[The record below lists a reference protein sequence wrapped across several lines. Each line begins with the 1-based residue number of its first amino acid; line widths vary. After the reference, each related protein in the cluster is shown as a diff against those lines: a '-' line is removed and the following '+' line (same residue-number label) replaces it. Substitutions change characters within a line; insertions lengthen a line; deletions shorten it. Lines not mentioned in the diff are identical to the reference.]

1 MKTKWKGFFFFALV
15 LVLAVMLCACAP
27 NTEEPNEDEDP
38 YDYVDSLS
46 VRIENATGKDIT
58 KMRLRPNED
67 FGWIDI
73 QLDEV
78 LLNGSIVS
86 VDLTGNIVVIEGWE
100 FELTYADETV
110 ETRQLVPINQH
121 KYIVFNET
129 GFTFEEAADG
139 ESNTND
145 PGTENTDGGE
155 QTPSGG
161 DAE

>member
-121 KYIVFNET
+121 KYIIFNET

-139 ESNTND
+139 EPNTD
-145 PGTENTDGGE
+145 DSGTENTDGGE

>member
-1 MKTKWKGFFFFALV
+1 MKMKWKGLFFFALV
-15 LVLAVMLCACAP
+15 LVLAVLLCACTP
-27 NTEEPNEDEDP
+27 NAEEPNEDEDP

-58 KMRLRPNED
+58 KMRLRPNDE

-78 LLNGSIVS
+78 LLEGSIVS
-86 VDLTGNIVVIEGWE
+86 VDLTGKIVVIEGWE

-110 ETRQLVPINQH
+110 ETRELVPINQH
-121 KYIVFNET
+121 KYIIFNET
-129 GFTFEEAADG
+129 GFTFEEEADG
-139 ESNTND
+139 EPDANES
-145 PGTENTDGGE
+145 GSENPDGGE
-155 QTPSGG
+155 QTPSGE